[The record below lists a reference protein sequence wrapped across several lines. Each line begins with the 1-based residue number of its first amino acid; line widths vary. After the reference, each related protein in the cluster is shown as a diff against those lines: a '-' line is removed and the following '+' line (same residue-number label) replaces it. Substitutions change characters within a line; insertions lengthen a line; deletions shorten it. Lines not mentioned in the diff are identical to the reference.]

1 MMKKNYFQCGITT
14 KNIVIN
20 YLLALLPLLI
30 YGFYKNA
37 IVVYNRGLIDFT
49 DVIIQILIIIL
60 TVAISFVSD
69 FIYCKIRKKDT
80 KEYLQKS
87 FSLVFS
93 LILLLSIPPN
103 VNKLIYIFSLVILNI
118 LSKIIPYNKFS
129 INIVAITKIILILGV
144 FFTNGINYA
153 NIYEQTKNISYTLY
167 NSFFGKT
174 IGGYGSTSI
183 FLILL
188 AYIYLCT
195 KIHYKK
201 EIPIYSIFSFTIFG
215 TLYLAISKNNPINII
230 NILITSNIIFVLV
243 FIASIPF
250 YSPVSKEGTIIYS
263 ILNGVLSF
271 LFMKAINIYEGAF
284 IAIIVTSSLSKII
297 DIVVLKIRSRHLK

>member
-49 DVIIQILIIIL
+49 NVIIQILIIIL

-103 VNKLIYIFSLVILNI
+103 FNKLIYIFSLVILNI

-271 LFMKAINIYEGAF
+271 LFMNAINIYEGAF

>member
-103 VNKLIYIFSLVILNI
+103 FNKLIYIFSLVILNI

-215 TLYLAISKNNPINII
+215 MLYLAISKNNPINII

>member
-49 DVIIQILIIIL
+49 NVIIQILIIIL

-103 VNKLIYIFSLVILNI
+103 FNKLIYIFSLVILNI

-271 LFMKAINIYEGAF
+271 LNAINIYEGAF